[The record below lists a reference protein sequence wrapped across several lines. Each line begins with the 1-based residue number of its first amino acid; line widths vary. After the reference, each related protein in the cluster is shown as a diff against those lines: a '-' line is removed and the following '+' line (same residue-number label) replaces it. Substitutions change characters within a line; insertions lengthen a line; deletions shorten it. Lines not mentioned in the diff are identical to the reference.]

1 MLISTEFVTLPDAP
15 PPKEV
20 FTQENLEELKKSE
33 WIFGLPKS
41 IKVLAKPFS
50 VHVLLP
56 GQEEEVDGLM
66 KLDRQEVWVRLVH
79 AKEQAQDTLL
89 HEIIHAVDESLT
101 IGLREKQVHQLA
113 AALLGVFKDNP
124 EFVAWILK

>member
-1 MLISTEFVTLPDAP
+1 MLISTQPLVLPVLPSP
-15 PPKEV
+15 PIVET
-20 FTQENLEELKKSE
+20 FTGGDLDELKKSE

-41 IKVLAKPFS
+41 VKVLGKPFS

-89 HEIIHAVDESLT
+89 HEVIHAVDESLT
-101 IGLREKQVHQLA
+101 ISL
-113 AALLGVFKDNP
+113 
-124 EFVAWILK
+124 